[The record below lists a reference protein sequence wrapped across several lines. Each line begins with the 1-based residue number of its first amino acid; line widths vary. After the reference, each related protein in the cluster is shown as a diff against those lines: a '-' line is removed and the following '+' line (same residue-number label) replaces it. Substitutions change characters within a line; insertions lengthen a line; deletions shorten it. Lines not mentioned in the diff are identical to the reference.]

1 MLDASA
7 FPELMKPKQSM
18 LDTKWT
24 LVSYL
29 SYQEDKK
36 GEGTCTGEISDRD
49 TLSVSFIGCNSK
61 KVLLLRMLLINKL

>member
-1 MLDASA
+1 MLGASA

-49 TLSVSFIGCNSK
+49 TLSVSFIGCNSNRI
-61 KVLLLRMLLINKL
+61 LLRRKLQV